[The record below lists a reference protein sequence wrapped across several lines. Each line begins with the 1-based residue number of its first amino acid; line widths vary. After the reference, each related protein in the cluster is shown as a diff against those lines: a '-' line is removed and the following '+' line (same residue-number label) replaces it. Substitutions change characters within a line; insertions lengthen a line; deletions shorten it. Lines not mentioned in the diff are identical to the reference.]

1 MDKLQRFL
9 ALAALTVASLLAYF
23 TPLTSAIAQDSSPYV
38 VGHWRLNDSFQDFT
52 SGAPITTDNTDFV
65 FLNPTGLTLTL
76 EYAFFAAPDGTFC
89 GCDRD
94 TLQPNGR
101 TRYTMLGEE
110 QGKLFSTQLCP
121 KQTEGVLK
129 SIVFTSTDKN
139 GNIDVGDAL
148 QAGIQVHIFGSA
160 PQQRSESNLQGITLN
175 DATRQEMN
183 QIHKQCVKFLGPP

>member
-1 MDKLQRFL
+1 MDKLHRSL
-9 ALAALTVASLLAYF
+9 AVAALMGASLLAGF
-23 TPLTSAIAQDSSPYV
+23 IPFTSAVAQDSSPYV

-52 SGAPITTDNTDFV
+52 SGAAITTDNTDFV

-94 TLQPNGR
+94 TLKPNGR

-121 KQTEGVLK
+121 TQTEGVLK
-129 SIVFTSTDKN
+129 SIVFTSVDKN

-160 PQQRSESNLQGITLN
+160 PQQRSESNLQGITLAKN
-175 DATRQEMN
+175 
-183 QIHKQCVKFLGPP
+183 I

>member
-1 MDKLQRFL
+1 MDKLQRSLAFA
-9 ALAALTVASLLAYF
+9 ALATAWLLAGG
-23 TPLTSAIAQDSSPYV
+23 SAMAQDSSPYV
-38 VGHWRLNDSFQDFT
+38 VGHWRLDDSFKDFKT
-52 SGAPITTDNTDFV
+52 GPAITTENTDFV

-76 EYAFFAAPDGTFC
+76 EYAFFAPSDGTFC

-94 TLQPNGR
+94 ILKPNGQ

-121 KQTEGVLK
+121 TQTEGVLK
-129 SIVFTSTDKN
+129 SIVFTRVDK
-139 GNIDVGDAL
+139 GGDVIVDDAL

-175 DATRQEMN
+175 NATRREIN
-183 QIHKQCVKFLGPP
+183 QIHQQCVGFLGPP

>member
-1 MDKLQRFL
+1 MEKLRRFL
-9 ALAALTVASLLAYF
+9 ALAALTGASLLI
-23 TPLTSAIAQDSSPYV
+23 PLASATAQDSSPYV

-52 SGAPITTDNTDFV
+52 GGAPITTDNTDFV

-121 KQTEGVLK
+121 TQTEGVLK
-129 SIVFTSTDKN
+129 SIVFTRVDK
-139 GNIDVGDAL
+139 GGDVIVDDAL

-175 DATRQEMN
+175 SATRREIN
-183 QIHKQCVKFLGPP
+183 QIHKQCVGFLGPP